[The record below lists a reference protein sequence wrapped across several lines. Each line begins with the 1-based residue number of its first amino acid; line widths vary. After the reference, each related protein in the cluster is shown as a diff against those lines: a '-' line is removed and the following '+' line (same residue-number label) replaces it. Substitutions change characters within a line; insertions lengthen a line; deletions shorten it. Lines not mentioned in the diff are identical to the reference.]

1 MTTMDSNNPGVL
13 QLISWKATRYFAS
26 RKEAKAK
33 ASTHT
38 RTWFQSTVRFLFSIA
53 GLGCLTLAGLTI
65 NITVGLV
72 VAGVSFFVLST
83 LLTGGKSET
92 PQPPTEPRLR

>member
-1 MTTMDSNNPGVL
+1 MTAMDNPGVL
-13 QLISWKATRYFAS
+13 QLIFYKLTKATAQR
-26 RKEAKAK
+26 REAKARGM
-33 ASTHT
+33 THA

>member
-1 MTTMDSNNPGVL
+1 MSTLDNPGVL
-13 QLISWKATRYFAS
+13 QLIFYKLTKATAR
-26 RKEAKAK
+26 RREAKARGV
-33 ASTHT
+33 THT
-38 RTWFQSTVRFLFSIA
+38 RTWFQATVRFLFSIA

-83 LLTGGKSET
+83 LLTGGKSESQ
-92 PQPPTEPRLR
+92 QPPTEPRLR